1 MRVLFDH
8 STPAPLRHYLKDHLV
23 TEAVERGW
31 DELENGALLTEA
43 EAAGF
48 DVS

>member
-8 STPAPLRHYLKDHLV
+8 STPAPLRHFLKGHQV
-23 TEAVERGW
+23 TESVERGW

-48 DVS
+48 